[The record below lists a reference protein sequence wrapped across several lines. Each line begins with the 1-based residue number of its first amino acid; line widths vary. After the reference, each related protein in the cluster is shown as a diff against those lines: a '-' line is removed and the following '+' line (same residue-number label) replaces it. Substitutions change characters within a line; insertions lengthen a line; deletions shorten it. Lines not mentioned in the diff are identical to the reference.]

1 MNSVAYFKRL
11 ADYNAWAN
19 RHLYEACA
27 ALPPAA
33 LDAPRRAFFPSIM
46 RTLNHLLVAD
56 RLWLSRLSGAP
67 VAMALDTILFAD
79 FDDLRAAR
87 VAQDQDIAD
96 FIATLT
102 DEVIASDLTYQSVTA
117 GAYTMPR
124 DLVLGHMFNHQ
135 THHRG
140 QVSNMV
146 LEAGGKVLEIDL
158 IYYGREQL

>member
-1 MNSVAYFKRL
+1 MSTSTLTRPTTRLRRKRGRLFAAGVATL
-11 ADYNAWAN
+11 A
-19 RHLYEACA
+19 
-27 ALPPAA
+27 
-33 LDAPRRAFFPSIM
+33 II
-46 RTLNHLLVAD
+46 
-56 RLWLSRLSGAP
+56 
-67 VAMALDTILFAD
+67 AMALDTILFAD

-87 VAQDQDIAD
+87 IAQDRDIAD

-102 DEVIASDLTYQSVTA
+102 DDVIASDLTYQSVTA

-146 LEAGGKVLEIDL
+146 LEAGGKALEIDL

>member
-11 ADYNAWAN
+11 AEYNAWAN
-19 RHLYEACA
+19 RHVYAACA
-27 ALPPAA
+27 ALPRSELA
-33 LDAPRRAFFPSIM
+33 APRRAFFPSIL
-46 RTLNHLLVAD
+46 RTLNHILVAD
-56 RLWLSRLSGAP
+56 RLWLSRLLGAP
-67 VAMALDTILFAD
+67 IAMPLDTILFAG

-87 VAQDQDIAD
+87 IAQDQDITD
-96 FIATLT
+96 FTATLT
-102 DEVIASDLTYQSVTA
+102 ADVIASDLHYQSVSA

-146 LEAGGKVLEIDL
+146 LEAGGKALEIDL